1 MCGLLYLSSNSQF
14 CNLHE
19 FIDNYIRGTF
29 LLKGHNRNLQNT
41 LETLSKNQDM
51 WRTIISPD
59 EMKHLHLARPI
70 LQSTGAMERC
80 LADTKQLI
88 QDLPCY
94 SEELLKS
101 VCSLLKDY
109 REICQMAYRSIV
121 QPDGEDKRIYS
132 VTWLKDED
140 ISRFLK

>member
-1 MCGLLYLSSNSQF
+1 MILFDFRQF
-14 CNLHE
+14 CSLHE

-29 LLKGHNRNLQNT
+29 LMKGYNRNLQNT
-41 LETLSKNQDM
+41 LETLSKRPDM

-59 EMKHLHLARPI
+59 EQKQLQLARPI

-88 QDLPCY
+88 QDLPSY
-94 SEELLKS
+94 SDELLKS
-101 VCSLLKDY
+101 VCSMLKDY

-121 QPDGEDKRIYS
+121 QTDFERDEKRIYS